1 MPEFK
6 YLEFDENAA
15 KAEKNA
21 AKIKDVSNTNSP
33 VLESLG
39 ETMFLSMG
47 PSHPSMHGVLRFMTE
62 LDGETIVKITP
73 DIGYLH
79 RGDEKIAENV
89 TWHQFIPYTDRLD
102 YLAPVANNVAYVM
115 AVEKL
120 LGITDQIPERTQF
133 IRVICCELARI
144 SSHLV
149 GIGCFGM
156 DLGAL
161 TVFLHAYNER
171 EKIFNLFESLSGARF
186 TTSYPRIGGLSR
198 DLPEGWLGEVDKFC
212 DTFLKAVD
220 DLELFLT
227 RNRIWLDRTE
237 GIGVITKKQAISWGL
252 TGINLRASGGNF
264 DLRRDDPYLVYNRLN
279 FDVPVGTVGDCY
291 ERYLLRILEMRESV
305 NILRQCTKL
314 VPNGP
319 INIEDSKI
327 ILPPKKRAMTRMEDL
342 IHHFM
347 LATEGITAP
356 PGEVYFGAEN
366 PKGELGFYI
375 YSKGGG
381 TPYRLKIRPPSF
393 VSISVMPLLLKGAMI
408 SDVPAVIGSL
418 DIVMGECDR

>member
-186 TTSYPRIGGLSR
+186 TTSYPRIGGLSPAWR
-198 DLPEGWLGEVDKFC
+198 
-212 DTFLKAVD
+212 
-220 DLELFLT
+220 LF
-227 RNRIWLDRTE
+227 RVE
-237 GIGVITKKQAISWGL
+237 
-252 TGINLRASGGNF
+252 
-264 DLRRDDPYLVYNRLN
+264 
-279 FDVPVGTVGDCY
+279 C
-291 ERYLLRILEMRESV
+291 
-305 NILRQCTKL
+305 
-314 VPNGP
+314 
-319 INIEDSKI
+319 
-327 ILPPKKRAMTRMEDL
+327 
-342 IHHFM
+342 HH
-347 LATEGITAP
+347 
-356 PGEVYFGAEN
+356 
-366 PKGELGFYI
+366 
-375 YSKGGG
+375 
-381 TPYRLKIRPPSF
+381 
-393 VSISVMPLLLKGAMI
+393 
-408 SDVPAVIGSL
+408 SL
-418 DIVMGECDR
+418 

>member
-1 MPEFK
+1 MKMNDILEKLKNLPNDISIVIAVSGGPDSMALLNLLNVIKKEKNIKIICAHVNHNLRKESKAEAKMVKDYCTQKNIIYEYMEIKEYKGNTENYAREKRYEFFENLLKKYNSK
-6 YLEFDENAA
+6 YLFTAHHGDDLIETVIMRLIRSSSLKGYSAFSEIT
-15 KAEKNA
+15 EKKDY
-21 AKIKDVSNTNSP
+21 KIYRP
-33 VLESLG
+33 L
-39 ETMFLSMG
+39 
-47 PSHPSMHGVLRFMTE
+47 
-62 LDGETIVKITP
+62 ITKTK
-73 DIGYLH
+73 
-79 RGDEKIAENV
+79 EE
-89 TWHQFIPYTDRLD
+89 
-102 YLAPVANNVAYVM
+102 
-115 AVEKL
+115 
-120 LGITDQIPERTQF
+120 
-133 IRVICCELARI
+133 
-144 SSHLV
+144 
-149 GIGCFGM
+149 
-156 DLGAL
+156 
-161 TVFLHAYNER
+161 
-171 EKIFNLFESLSGARF
+171 IFN
-186 TTSYPRIGGLSR
+186 YVKNNN
-198 DLPEGWLGEVDKFC
+198 LPYAIDKTN
-212 DTFLKAVD
+212 DSD
-220 DLELFLT
+220 FLT

-264 DLRRDDPYLVYNRLN
+264 DLRRDNPYLVYNRLN